1 MSSETA
7 PDRAEKQNP
16 PSDPSQLDP
25 EVLEKIK
32 HPASIH
38 DQMKQLS
45 PEELRANQA
54 VSPEMLNSGED
65 LRDDIMPTDEEW
77 LHRYITNTY
86 C

>member
-7 PDRAEKQNP
+7 PNQAEKQNP
-16 PSDPSQLDP
+16 PEDPSRLDP
-25 EVLEKIK
+25 EVLDKIK
-32 HPASIH
+32 HPPSIH

-65 LRDDIMPTDEEW
+65 LRDDIMPTDEAEES
-77 LHRYITNTY
+77 
-86 C
+86 